1 MYAIIIRLQA
11 PITALFILDGPSPQE
26 AVKQRE
32 SEVAVL
38 GRQLQ
43 LQTVELE
50 DARKNCKTSEEVQ
63 QLLEQA
69 NMDIVRMSSQVFVS
83 NRIQILVSL
92 VLACTNLFV
101 PSCMGR

>member
-1 MYAIIIRLQA
+1 M
-11 PITALFILDGPSPQE
+11 
-26 AVKQRE
+26 KQRE
-32 SEVAVL
+32 SEAAVL

-83 NRIQILVSL
+83 NRIQILVLL

-101 PSCMGR
+101 PWCMGR